1 VKVVIET
8 IGDEGEHYAIESFD
22 QDSILDLRQSL
33 DDPNELFLTFEIDDR
48 TVLLNKLQIV
58 SVTIS

>member
-1 VKVVIET
+1 MKVVIET
-8 IGDEGEHYAIESFD
+8 IGDDGEHYEIESFD
-22 QDSILDLRQSL
+22 NDTILDFRQAL